1 MISPQQMFSIV
12 AAACLWAAALFLLTG
27 CSITFPLGQ
36 EGKLGSVKVGYYPPE
51 TLWGLAV
58 NPRTLNDK

>member
-27 CSITFPLGQ
+27 CAATFPIG
-36 EGKLGSVKVGYYPPE
+36 EAGKFGSIKVGYYPPD
-51 TLWGLAV
+51 TLFGLAV
-58 NPRTLNDK
+58 PRTLNDK